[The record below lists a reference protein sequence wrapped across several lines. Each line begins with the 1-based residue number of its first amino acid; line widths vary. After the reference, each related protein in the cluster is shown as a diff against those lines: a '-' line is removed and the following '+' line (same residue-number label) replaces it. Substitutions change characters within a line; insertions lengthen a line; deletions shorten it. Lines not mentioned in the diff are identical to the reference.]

1 MIEVLMWW
9 WGLGLI
15 GAAFFT
21 YQDWKNGHDSPL
33 YLIPLILIYVIF
45 GGASLLLGAICT
57 WDGWGKT
64 ILKGRKS
71 NGKS

>member
-1 MIEVLMWW
+1 MIEILMWW

-15 GAAFFT
+15 GVIFIT
-21 YQDWKNGHDSPL
+21 YQDWKNGHDLPVWIIPVSAL
-33 YLIPLILIYVIF
+33 YVLS
-45 GGASLLLGAICT
+45 GGAVMLAVAIFN

-71 NGKS
+71 NAKS